1 MTPFNEKDHLIGT
14 AEYHTNFWNVMRGN
28 RYAADKIHGGS
39 DAVTGGYAL
48 PSVSNDKLKKAIE
61 GESLFRNLATVVKA
75 YNGGSRIFAKD
86 CDDLAQWVPEN
97 GNIPIYDGMED
108 FTRFAVEAYKLAVF
122 VKLDDS
128 FIHDASF
135 SIEDHLTSRLAKNF
149 AKAEDKG
156 FLIGTGEHMPTGIL
170 SPTDGAEIGV
180 YADSITFDDV
190 LRLYFSLDREYRKNA
205 VWLMNDETA
214 LALCLLK
221 DNNGNYLW
229 NSANDTIL
237 GKRVFISNDMPSAN
251 AGEMPIVFGDL
262 SYYWIID
269 RSPVSIQTLKEKF
282 VTLDQVGYLAY
293 KFLDGK
299 LIRRKAIKALKITT
313 EVSEG

>member
-1 MTPFNEKDHLIGT
+1 M
-14 AEYHTNFWNVMRGN
+14 
-28 RYAADKIHGGS
+28 
-39 DAVTGGYAL
+39 
-48 PSVSNDKLKKAIE
+48 
-61 GESLFRNLATVVKA
+61 
-75 YNGGSRIFAKD
+75 
-86 CDDLAQWVPEN
+86 AQWVPEN

-156 FLIGTGEHMPTGIL
+156 FMIGTGEHMPTGIL

-180 YADSITFDDV
+180 HTDSITFDDV
-190 LRLYFSLDREYRKNA
+190 LRLYFSLNKEYRKNA

-221 DNNGNYLW
+221 DNNGNYLR
-229 NSANDTIL
+229 NPANDTIL

-251 AGEMPIVFGDL
+251 AGEMPIVFGDF

-269 RSPVSIQTLKEKF
+269 RSPVNIQTLKEKF
-282 VTLDQVGYLAY
+282 VTLDQVGYLATE
-293 KFLDGK
+293 FLDGK

-313 EVSEG
+313 EISEG

>member
-1 MTPFNEKDHLIGT
+1 MTPFNEKYHLIGT
-14 AEYHTNFWNVMRGN
+14 AEYHTNSWNVMRGN
-28 RYAADKIHGGS
+28 RYAADKIYGGS

-156 FLIGTGEHMPTGIL
+156 FLIGTGENMPTGIL

-180 YADSITFDDV
+180 HADRITFDYV

-205 VWLMNDETA
+205 V
-214 LALCLLK
+214 
-221 DNNGNYLW
+221 
-229 NSANDTIL
+229 
-237 GKRVFISNDMPSAN
+237 
-251 AGEMPIVFGDL
+251 
-262 SYYWIID
+262 
-269 RSPVSIQTLKEKF
+269 
-282 VTLDQVGYLAY
+282 
-293 KFLDGK
+293 
-299 LIRRKAIKALKITT
+299 
-313 EVSEG
+313 